1 MRWTSIEEIRD
12 RLAAEGVE
20 IATDIHPTA
29 DGSREIVVMDPDG
42 NEVQFTEYAK
52 DGSGAVPLTEDHRES
67 CSAVRYTT
75 QVAFQVQDAVN
86 MVNFYCL
93 GLGLKKI
100 KTLTYGELCDF
111 AEASGMADEK
121 ALMGMRMM
129 GDRPWIDY
137 IEVAPHQYI
146 ELFHTDGQQ
155 LQELRDLSGYDGYQ
169 HICLE
174 VSDIHAAWD
183 ACIANG
189 LKPDTEISLGADGAY
204 QFWLVD
210 PDGNRWS

>member
-1 MRWTSIEEIRD
+1 
-12 RLAAEGVE
+12 
-20 IATDIHPTA
+20 
-29 DGSREIVVMDPDG
+29 
-42 NEVQFTEYAK
+42 
-52 DGSGAVPLTEDHRES
+52 
-67 CSAVRYTT
+67 
-75 QVAFQVQDAVN
+75 

-121 ALMGMRMM
+121 ALMGMRML

-210 PDGNRWS
+210 PDGNRLELMEYAEGAKQLG

>member
-1 MRWTSIEEIRD
+1 
-12 RLAAEGVE
+12 
-20 IATDIHPTA
+20 
-29 DGSREIVVMDPDG
+29 MDPDG

-155 LQELRDLSGYDGYQ
+155 LQELQDLSGYDGYQ

-183 ACIANG
+183 ACIANS
-189 LKPDTEISLGADGAY
+189 LKPDTEISWELTGLTSSGWWTRMVTRLELMGTPRERSSWDN
-204 QFWLVD
+204 VIS
-210 PDGNRWS
+210 GNECRVQ

>member
-1 MRWTSIEEIRD
+1 
-12 RLAAEGVE
+12 
-20 IATDIHPTA
+20 
-29 DGSREIVVMDPDG
+29 MD
-42 NEVQFTEYAK
+42 
-52 DGSGAVPLTEDHRES
+52 
-67 CSAVRYTT
+67 
-75 QVAFQVQDAVN
+75 
-86 MVNFYCL
+86 
-93 GLGLKKI
+93 
-100 KTLTYGELCDF
+100 
-111 AEASGMADEK
+111 
-121 ALMGMRMM
+121 MRMM

-210 PDGNRWS
+210 PDGNRLELMEYAEGAKQLG